1 MTDGSTRL
9 QRLRKPDTDIDR
21 MMAIYKQAA
30 AVHDAA
36 RAAMGQGP
44 VVQVSSTA
52 STNVPITPG
61 PDIWHIPLADQR
73 RRQST

>member
-1 MTDGSTRL
+1 MTDGSTGL
-9 QRLRKPDTDIDR
+9 QRLRKPDTDIDL

-30 AVHDAA
+30 AVHAAA

-44 VVQVSSTA
+44 AVQVSSTA
-52 STNVPITPG
+52 STNVPIAPG
-61 PDIWHIPLADQR
+61 PDIRRIPLAAQR

>member
-1 MTDGSTRL
+1 MTDGSTGL
-9 QRLRKPDTDIDR
+9 QRLRTFDTDIDR

-36 RAAMGQGP
+36 RAAMGQGSA
-44 VVQVSSTA
+44 VQVSSTA
-52 STNVPITPG
+52 STNVPIAPG
-61 PDIWHIPLADQR
+61 PDIRRIAPLPRR